1 MLRSRSAENMSSC
14 GRELTQGLG
23 PLTNINIA
31 LATID
36 RGRHKHSS
44 VANPLSARTWS
55 INNNFYR
62 NPYLELLWLKCYLT
76 WATGLNS
83 YSIKRPKSWLKP
95 SLHAQEQFWA
105 LLQNICMTAAAALVT
120 ATPLPP
126 PLHPGL
132 HTAILLFFRYQNDI
146 PQMKSPW
153 LHVSLL
159 INFYFKK

>member
-1 MLRSRSAENMSSC
+1 MSSC
-14 GRELTQGLG
+14 RRELTQGLG
-23 PLTNINIA
+23 PLTNIKIA

-76 WATGLNS
+76 WATALNS
-83 YSIKRPKSWLKP
+83 YSIKRPKSWLIP

-105 LLQNICMTAAAALVT
+105 LLQTICMTK
-120 ATPLPP
+120 
-126 PLHPGL
+126 
-132 HTAILLFFRYQNDI
+132 LFLQPCDVHSDQTGCESHFELQHRTNFIELIFTESWPASYSLGS
-146 PQMKSPW
+146 PQQWWW
-153 LHVSLL
+153 L
-159 INFYFKK
+159 